1 MKKILIR
8 FISVPLVL
16 VLHFLSVI
24 VTITLIFPILYYTI
38 SRKDMSDMKD
48 EFKNLMERIVEY
60 I

>member
-60 I
+60 L